1 MEIQPKAKH
10 GIVYRACD
18 TFFRYQGWPSV
29 TRDENGILYAASS
42 AFRMQHVDPSGK
54 TAMFISRDEG
64 ETWTKPVVVNDS
76 YFDDRDAGI
85 VSLGGGK
92 LLVTWF
98 SSGPKS
104 YGSDL
109 KELAKQ
115 DWMPKGQ
122 AAIIPGMVDSW
133 AHVPPE
139 KAEAADGAFI
149 RLSRDGG
156 VTWTEPIRTPVNAP
170 HGPAKMKDG
179 SVLYFGKQWSDPSM
193 IAAYTSRDDG
203 LTWEHT
209 GTVPMPDGCTAD
221 MLHEPHVAE
230 LPNGRLLG
238 AIRVHTVPVTMYTT
252 FSDDKG
258 KTWSK
263 PMPTGVDGYP
273 PHLMVHSSGAVICS
287 YCRRGGPGNQ
297 SERALVSYD
306 NGESWADDYVIHG
319 DVPFCDFGYP
329 ASVELSDGSILTV
342 YYQAWA
348 DDSWCSTLYT
358 KWKLEK

>member
-1 MEIQPKAKH
+1 MEIKPNARH
-10 GIVYRACD
+10 GIVYRAEN

-54 TAMFISRDEG
+54 TAMFVSRNEG
-64 ETWTKPVVVNDS
+64 ETWTKPIVVNDS
-76 YFDDRDAGI
+76 YYDDRDAGI
-85 VSLGGGK
+85 VSLGDGK
-92 LLVTWF
+92 LLLSWF
-98 SSGPKS
+98 SLGPKF
-104 YGSDL
+104 YTDL
-109 KELAKQ
+109 KEHAKF

-133 AHVPPE
+133 EHVPEE
-139 KAEAADGAFI
+139 KRAAEGAFVC
-149 RLSRDGG
+149 LSRDGG
-156 VTWTEPIRTPVNAP
+156 VTWTDPIPSPVNCP
-170 HGPAKMKDG
+170 HGPAKLKNG
-179 SVLYFGKQWSDPSM
+179 SVLYFGKRWGTPTPGM
-193 IAAYTSRDDG
+193 IEAYTSHDDG

-209 GTVPMPDGCTAD
+209 GTVPLPEGLTAD
-221 MLHEPHVAE
+221 FLHEPHVVE

-258 KTWSK
+258 KTWSQ
-263 PMPTGVDGYP
+263 PMATGVDGYP

-306 NGESWADDYVIHG
+306 NGETWADDYVIHG

-329 ASVELSDGSILTV
+329 ASVELADGSILTV
-342 YYQAWA
+342 YYQCWPG
-348 DDSWCSTLYT
+348 DSWCSTLYS